1 MPRDTRSTDRC
12 TRFESA
18 DLVHVCG
25 CVHLSYALHLILALS
40 PSTPSLRE
48 VLLSRNWRIE
58 ENREYRGLFRG
69 DAFGRG
75 VIRFICITT
84 TVRAQSRSRAH
95 GRSSNGHVQRTYS
108 SNGACMHL
116 IPVE

>member
-25 CVHLSYALHLILALS
+25 CELRSPILRPAPDTRSLSFNAFPS
-40 PSTPSLRE
+40 PFPRE

-58 ENREYRGLFRG
+58 ENIGDCLEEMLSEGVLFVSF
-69 DAFGRG
+69 A
-75 VIRFICITT
+75 
-84 TVRAQSRSRAH
+84 
-95 GRSSNGHVQRTYS
+95 
-108 SNGACMHL
+108 
-116 IPVE
+116 

>member
-40 PSTPSLRE
+40 PSTPSLRPFLE
-48 VLLSRNWRIE
+48 RFSSREIGESKRMENIGDCLEEMLSEGVLFVS
-58 ENREYRGLFRG
+58 F
-69 DAFGRG
+69 A
-75 VIRFICITT
+75 
-84 TVRAQSRSRAH
+84 
-95 GRSSNGHVQRTYS
+95 
-108 SNGACMHL
+108 
-116 IPVE
+116 